1 MLSREDLHDYQNKAI
16 EFIKSKK
23 RCGLALDMGLG
34 KTATT
39 LTTLSDLS
47 DGLAINKV
55 LIIAPLRVANTVWAQ
70 EARNWHHLKHLN
82 ISICTGNE
90 KQRMSALHAKAD
102 IYVINRENVV
112 WITTLY
118 KKRWPFDTVVIDE
131 CSSFKSASSQRF
143 KALKKVLHEINY
155 IVLLSATPASNGL
168 MDIWSQQFFIDF
180 GMALGRTM
188 TAYKS
193 RFFESDYMGYNFLPR
208 AGSDEKIHQLLEP
221 HWLSMAAEDYIQL
234 PQRLD
239 LTVKVQLDPKVKKAY
254 QEFEKNLIATL
265 PEGDEIEAL
274 SAAALAG
281 KLLQWSNGTVYTDD
295 KRNWALIHDAKLD
308 ALEELI
314 EANAG
319 ENVLVAYN
327 YRSDLARLTQR
338 FPKATVLDKG
348 GEVLKRWNEG
358 KISMLLAHPQSAGHG
373 LNAQHGGS
381 IVIWFGLNWSLDYYL
396 QFNGRVY
403 RQGQL
408 KPVRIIHLVAEGTI
422 DERVMSVLADKDHT
436 QKKLLAALKPT
447 S

>member
-1 MLSREDLHDYQNKAI
+1 
-16 EFIKSKK
+16 
-23 RCGLALDMGLG
+23 
-34 KTATT
+34 
-39 LTTLSDLS
+39 
-47 DGLAINKV
+47 
-55 LIIAPLRVANTVWAQ
+55 
-70 EARNWHHLKHLN
+70 
-82 ISICTGNE
+82 
-90 KQRMSALHAKAD
+90 
-102 IYVINRENVV
+102 
-112 WITTLY
+112 
-118 KKRWPFDTVVIDE
+118 
-131 CSSFKSASSQRF
+131 
-143 KALKKVLHEINY
+143 
-155 IVLLSATPASNGL
+155 
-168 MDIWSQQFFIDF
+168 
-180 GMALGRTM
+180 
-188 TAYKS
+188 
-193 RFFESDYMGYNFLPR
+193 
-208 AGSDEKIHQLLEP
+208 
-221 HWLSMAAEDYIQL
+221 
-234 PQRLD
+234 
-239 LTVKVQLDPKVKKAY
+239 VKVQLDPKVKKAY